1 MVGMRDWEK
10 WSSNDGSGSG
20 PHTGSRDSTPRYS
33 LLHFYLPSVV
43 RSTSTTQA
51 ANCASHHLSEGDEKM
66 CMATVATSPF
76 PKPTLPFGGKY
87 ITEDGGKAKNKAT
100 MLAPEAADEC
110 REEAGMAAEPPPPIG
125 TGEVL

>member
-1 MVGMRDWEK
+1 MR
-10 WSSNDGSGSG
+10 
-20 PHTGSRDSTPRYS
+20 
-33 LLHFYLPSVV
+33 
-43 RSTSTTQA
+43 
-51 ANCASHHLSEGDEKM
+51 M

-110 REEAGMAAEPPPPIG
+110 REEAGMAAKPPTTDKNRRGFVKMEEKLREHSKICPVIVSTTAQKSRRSG
-125 TGEVL
+125 VGRGRGQRKT

>member
-1 MVGMRDWEK
+1 
-10 WSSNDGSGSG
+10 
-20 PHTGSRDSTPRYS
+20 
-33 LLHFYLPSVV
+33 
-43 RSTSTTQA
+43 
-51 ANCASHHLSEGDEKM
+51 M

-110 REEAGMAAEPPPPIG
+110 REEAEMAAPTTDRSRRGFVKMEKKLR
-125 TGEVL
+125 EHNKDAR